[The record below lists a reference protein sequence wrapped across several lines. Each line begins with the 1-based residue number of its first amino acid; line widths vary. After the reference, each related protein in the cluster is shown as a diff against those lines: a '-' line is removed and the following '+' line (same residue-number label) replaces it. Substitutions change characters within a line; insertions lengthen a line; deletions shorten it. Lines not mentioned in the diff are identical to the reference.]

1 MDLILTVI
9 AEPAST
15 NMLNHTK
22 VFSQKGGTLGR
33 AESNQWVLPDPS
45 RVVSSQ
51 HCKIQFNESGY
62 QLLDVSTNGLFIN
75 DSEQALGAEK
85 LHPLKDGD
93 FFTLGDYKLRANL
106 RQAKEKSNLPKGLGA
121 VDFLDTSD
129 KTTFSAGMEPQLE
142 AQKNAQQFDSWLDGK
157 EPTPAPSS
165 DEWGYNHDNAN
176 SPLTKSDAPAD
187 PLDYFSQ
194 APQPQIDP
202 LAQFDAP
209 SISQSAPKWE
219 DDWWKDGTT
228 DDHAEPLSHN
238 ISTPKVKPQNPAP
251 ANEFSS
257 QPVAPRVNPAPV
269 APPVPV
275 NPPPQA
281 FSTSAEPNPFAASAE
296 LLHGSP
302 APTTSAPN
310 NPIPVQQPRPTPTI
324 SDAPSTGHITPPK
337 GLIELLGLQELSPNQ
352 QSTALSASMGV
363 VKETIARLID
373 LLRARNSIKNELRVQ
388 RTMIQSV
395 DNNPLKFSA
404 TANDAIRTMF
414 SGQGTAFMGPV
425 EAVQDS
431 FDDLS
436 DHQVAVLAG
445 MRAAYQAMF
454 KHFSPKAM
462 EARFGQSGGLLS
474 SKQAKNWLAYSEY
487 YQSLTR
493 DSERTYDDLFGE
505 EFAIAYE
512 KQLADLKNARA
523 MANRSRKP

>member
-33 AESNQWVLPDPS
+33 AENNQWVLPDPS

-51 HCKIQFNESGY
+51 HCQIKFDPSGY
-62 QLLDVSTNGLFIN
+62 LLLDVSTNGLFIN
-75 DSEQALGAEK
+75 ESEQALGADK
-85 LHPLKDGD
+85 PHALKDGD
-93 FFTLGDYKLRANL
+93 IFTLGDYKLRANL
-106 RQAKEKSNLPKGLGA
+106 RAVKESNNLPTGLGA
-121 VDFLDTSD
+121 VDFLDASD

-142 AQKNAQQFDSWLDGK
+142 AKKNAQQFDSWLDGK
-157 EPTPAPSS
+157 GPAPAPSS
-165 DEWGYNHDNAN
+165 DEWGYNHDNAS

-187 PLDYFSQ
+187 PLDYFNQ
-194 APQPQIDP
+194 APQPHIDP
-202 LAQFDAP
+202 LAQFGTP
-209 SISQSAPKWE
+209 SVSQSAPKWE
-219 DDWWKDGTT
+219 DDWWKEGTT
-228 DDHAEPLSHN
+228 NDHAEPLSHN
-238 ISTPKVKPQNPAP
+238 IPTPKAKPQVAAPSNEFAAPSVNRTPATPPAPINPAP
-251 ANEFSS
+251 QEHSA
-257 QPVAPRVNPAPV
+257 A
-269 APPVPV
+269 
-275 NPPPQA
+275 
-281 FSTSAEPNPFAASAE
+281 AEPNPFAASAE
-296 LLHGSP
+296 LLHGST
-302 APTTSAPN
+302 APNTAAPN
-310 NPIPVQQPRPTPTI
+310 NPIPVQQPRPRPNPETQ
-324 SDAPSTGHITPPK
+324 APSTVQTPPPK
-337 GLIELLGLQELSPNQ
+337 GLIEELGLQELPAAQ
-352 QSTALSASMGV
+352 QSKALSTSMGV

-414 SGQGTAFMGPV
+414 SGQGTAFMGPI

-462 EARFGQSGGLLS
+462 EARFAQSGGLLS
-474 SKQAKNWLAYSEY
+474 SKQAKNWIAYSEY